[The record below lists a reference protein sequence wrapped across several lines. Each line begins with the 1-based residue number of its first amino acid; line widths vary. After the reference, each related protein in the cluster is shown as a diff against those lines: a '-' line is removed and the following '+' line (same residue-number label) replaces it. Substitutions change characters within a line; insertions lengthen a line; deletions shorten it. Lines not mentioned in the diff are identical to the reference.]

1 MKQQDKNNRKKI
13 LLKTS
18 FGLIIVL
25 ISALLTMSML
35 AALYRSQSLAPFDGD
50 PSVRKPKSVSTYI
63 SERNIKADS
72 YKTFAKVCAGYTITN
87 TATFR
92 TRSSAVI
99 ATFTQSPRVATT
111 WVNQDVGYGK
121 KYAAGVDYLKIDTVA
136 CLMEIRDTRV
146 FSKLCNYDEDGRN
159 VAIKYYSVKYK
170 LSYFEAS
177 NGFRIA
183 DVGNIESPADT
194 CPTFPAYDQQTLSV
208 AATPDVVA
216 IERAHDTF
224 IKSRQAP

>member
-1 MKQQDKNNRKKI
+1 MKQQHKKNHKKL
-13 LLKTS
+13 LLKLVL
-18 FGLIIVL
+18 GLVVVL
-25 ISALLTMSML
+25 VSAVLTMSVL
-35 AALYRSQSLAPFDGD
+35 ASLYRAQSPAPYDGD
-50 PSVRKPKSVSTYI
+50 PSIRKPKSVSTYI

-99 ATFTQSPRVATT
+99 ATFTQSSRVPNT
-111 WVNQDVGYGK
+111 WVNQDAGYGK
-121 KYAAGVDYLKIDTVA
+121 KYAAGADYLKIDTVA

-146 FSKLCNYDEDGRN
+146 FSKVCDYNEDGSN

-177 NGFRIA
+177 NGFHIA
-183 DVGNIESPADT
+183 DMGNIEAPAGT
-194 CPTFPAYDQQTLSV
+194 CPTYPAYDQQTLSV
-208 AATPDVVA
+208 AASPDVAA
-216 IERAHDTF
+216 IELAHDRF
-224 IKSRQAP
+224 IKSR